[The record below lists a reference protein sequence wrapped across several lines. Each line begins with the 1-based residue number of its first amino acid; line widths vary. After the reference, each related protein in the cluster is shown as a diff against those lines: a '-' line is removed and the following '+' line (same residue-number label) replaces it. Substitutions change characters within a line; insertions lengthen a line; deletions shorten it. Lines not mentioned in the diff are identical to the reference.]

1 MRIANIDDKKK
12 KKIVPGLVTVVEF
25 PFYRGKEIVCGNIGT
40 HNS

>member
-1 MRIANIDDKKK
+1 MRIANIDDKK

-25 PFYRGKEIVCGNIGT
+25 PFYRGKEIVCGNNRT